1 MATVPPPPPS
11 SVRHHQTQR
20 KRPAKSHHHLDSSSS
35 FSSSSACIDE
45 RKRSSTTTKATS
57 TSTSTSAPYPAGAK
71 AGTTTTV
78 GRRPLGTT
86 RGRNDGRFAFE
97 KRNSRD
103 VIGGRGRDVIPPT
116 RSDVALLAM
125 LDGKTK
131 KTTTTTKKRCGRD
144 GIAAGGGGG
153 ENGRRDKRPRRTT
166 DAAGWNDVGDDGDDD
181 DDDDELVVLM
191 PPPPPSLLPPSRY
204 RPPPPPRGNDF
215 DDRGGGRRM
224 AGGARANTG
233 IGIDRLE
240 DDVSRHSNGTDI
252 ASSSSLRKSK
262 AAPSAYALGEEKVPD
277 DANTAADG
285 GEGGDVRHVGSTIA
299 ATAAISLPLMT
310 FGGAG
315 GMRRKGGGR
324 SSSMFHRRDVDGG
337 RRTTAGSS
345 SGVVHH
351 ENHHDEGESHPIN
364 ASIANDDDRLEHS
377 SSRMFATTI
386 RGRASSSSS
395 DATSDVVVVE
405 ATRARSGDIN
415 PDGDEVIETRN
426 HADWYDPDEFARM
439 EMNASS
445 SVNDDDADANAVG
458 DARVKKSRTGAG
470 GRGGSSTGINDNFV
484 RLDMRNSAGS
494 CRGARNLKRVNK
506 HKLWRAQHRFGMN
519 DTQPRDRAG
528 GTTNDGDDDVDG
540 DGGGISGSIYR
551 GKERT
556 RFNSTGKV
564 DGGDLKC
571 FSSATN
577 AGVDPLDDFVDGTY
591 SSTKKKNVK
600 RVDAS
605 APRTRDE
612 SVPNCTRHQRP
623 CKLLTVKRNNKGNKG
638 RKFYVCCMPK
648 GEQCDYFKW
657 EEDTLEAAQRALLE
671 SSSNSG
677 FIARQVAAAKLR
689 FRELT
694 VPELRVEAKGRGIK
708 ATGKKSEIL
717 TRLLIWVR
725 DEIADSV
732 ESSSPGQETPS
743 SSESKAIADD
753 IVDDDDDS
761 ADDSDDDNESTE
773 IAPFTT
779 KMIELSD
786 DDSSTDY
793 SSDVEDTDDC
803 ELEICREVS
812 GPTRPI
818 SSTIQSANTL
828 HDSLENYFGYT
839 EFRDG
844 QEWAIRRVLAHERT
858 LLVAPTGQGKSLCY
872 ALPAAIM
879 DGICLVVSPLISLMQ
894 DQLRQLPPK
903 IPAAT
908 LSGSMTVAK
917 MALIVDDVMRNRY
930 KVLFVSPERLASAA
944 FRRLVRPK
952 FNVETQKFERQFPVV
967 SLLCVDEVSFFCFL
981 LHLIYHVML
990 TPRLLENDDIRHIA

>member
-1 MATVPPPPPS
+1 
-11 SVRHHQTQR
+11 
-20 KRPAKSHHHLDSSSS
+20 
-35 FSSSSACIDE
+35 
-45 RKRSSTTTKATS
+45 
-57 TSTSTSAPYPAGAK
+57 
-71 AGTTTTV
+71 
-78 GRRPLGTT
+78 
-86 RGRNDGRFAFE
+86 
-97 KRNSRD
+97 
-103 VIGGRGRDVIPPT
+103 
-116 RSDVALLAM
+116 
-125 LDGKTK
+125 
-131 KTTTTTKKRCGRD
+131 
-144 GIAAGGGGG
+144 
-153 ENGRRDKRPRRTT
+153 
-166 DAAGWNDVGDDGDDD
+166 
-181 DDDDELVVLM
+181 
-191 PPPPPSLLPPSRY
+191 
-204 RPPPPPRGNDF
+204 
-215 DDRGGGRRM
+215 
-224 AGGARANTG
+224 
-233 IGIDRLE
+233 
-240 DDVSRHSNGTDI
+240 
-252 ASSSSLRKSK
+252 
-262 AAPSAYALGEEKVPD
+262 
-277 DANTAADG
+277 
-285 GEGGDVRHVGSTIA
+285 
-299 ATAAISLPLMT
+299 
-310 FGGAG
+310 
-315 GMRRKGGGR
+315 
-324 SSSMFHRRDVDGG
+324 
-337 RRTTAGSS
+337 
-345 SGVVHH
+345 
-351 ENHHDEGESHPIN
+351 
-364 ASIANDDDRLEHS
+364 
-377 SSRMFATTI
+377 
-386 RGRASSSSS
+386 
-395 DATSDVVVVE
+395 
-405 ATRARSGDIN
+405 
-415 PDGDEVIETRN
+415 
-426 HADWYDPDEFARM
+426 
-439 EMNASS
+439 
-445 SVNDDDADANAVG
+445 
-458 DARVKKSRTGAG
+458 
-470 GRGGSSTGINDNFV
+470 
-484 RLDMRNSAGS
+484 
-494 CRGARNLKRVNK
+494 
-506 HKLWRAQHRFGMN
+506 MN
-519 DTQPRDRAG
+519 DTQPRDRVG